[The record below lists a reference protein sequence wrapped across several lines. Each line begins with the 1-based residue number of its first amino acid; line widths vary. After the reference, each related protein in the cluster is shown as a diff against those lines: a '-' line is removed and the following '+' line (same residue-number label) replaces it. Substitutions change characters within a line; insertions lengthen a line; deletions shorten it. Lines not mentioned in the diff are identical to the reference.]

1 MGRNVVQGI
10 IPTLPLECTTRE
22 HAEVSLKQ
30 YAETHAQQ

>member
-1 MGRNVVQGI
+1 VQGI
-10 IPTLPLECTTRE
+10 IPTLRTAPRIALHTRE